1 MHRRALNGARH
12 GISAGSRPAG
22 LAVLAAAALVVIAAG
37 TDQAQAAPTAPKG
50 QPVGCVARGDS
61 FRESGWRGSRKVA
74 LTFDGGPTSQYTAS
88 VLHRLAKAK
97 VKSTFFI
104 RGSFIDGH
112 ASLLRRAVR
121 EGHELANHSWTHP
134 HFPNSLELSRTSKAI
149 RVATGFTPCLF
160 RAPYG
165 SVNGSLFARAREQ
178 GMLTIGW
185 DVDSWDSL
193 YDNVSASTVYSRVVN
208 NVRPGS
214 IILMH
219 DGEGPHKG
227 TLQALGPI
235 LNALKRKRLYPVT
248 VSELLGLRT
257 KYAKAR

>member
-1 MHRRALNGARH
+1 MKKALVAAGALV
-12 GISAGSRPAG
+12 A
-22 LAVLAAAALVVIAAG
+22 LAAQPAAAAPL
-37 TDQAQAAPTAPKG
+37 AP
-50 QPVGCVARGDS
+50 QPVGCVAKGDS

-74 LTFDGGPTSQYTAS
+74 LTFDGGPTRQYTAS

-97 VKSTFFI
+97 VHSTFFI
-104 RGSFIDGH
+104 RGAFIKGN
-112 ASLLRRAVR
+112 ASLLRRELK

-134 HFPNSLELSRTSKAI
+134 HFPNSYELSRTSKAI
-149 RVATGFTPCLF
+149 RAATGFTPCLF

-165 SVNGSLFARAREQ
+165 SVNGDLFARARKQ

-193 YDNVSASTVYSRVVN
+193 YDNVSKETVYSRVVN

-219 DGEGPHKG
+219 DGEGPHQG
-227 TLQALGPI
+227 TIQALGPI
-235 LNALKRKRLYPVT
+235 LAALKRKRLYPVT
-248 VSELLGLRT
+248 VSELLGLKTR
-257 KYAKAR
+257 YAKSK

>member
-1 MHRRALNGARH
+1 
-12 GISAGSRPAG
+12 
-22 LAVLAAAALVVIAAG
+22 
-37 TDQAQAAPTAPKG
+37 
-50 QPVGCVARGDS
+50 
-61 FRESGWRGSRKVA
+61 VA

-97 VKSTFFI
+97 VHSTFFI
-104 RGSFIDGH
+104 RGAFIKGH
-112 ASLLRRAVR
+112 TSLLRRELR

-134 HFPNSLELSRTSKAI
+134 HFPNSYELSRTSKAI
-149 RVATGFTPCLF
+149 RAATGFTPCLF

-165 SVNGSLFARAREQ
+165 SVNGGLFSRARQQ

-193 YDNVSASTVYSRVVN
+193 YDNVSKETVYSRVVN

-219 DGEGPHKG
+219 DGEGPHQG

-235 LNALKRKRLYPVT
+235 LKALKRKRLYPVT
-248 VSELLGLRT
+248 VSELLGLKT